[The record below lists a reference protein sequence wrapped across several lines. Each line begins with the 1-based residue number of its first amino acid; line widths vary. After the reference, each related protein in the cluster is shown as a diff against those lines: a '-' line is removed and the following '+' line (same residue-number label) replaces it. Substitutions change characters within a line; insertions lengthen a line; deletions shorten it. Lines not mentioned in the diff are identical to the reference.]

1 MDFSTVVLGTS
12 AVERMQKRLH
22 APVLVIGKDVFS
34 RTVFAHV
41 ECFHFQA
48 AQTLSAILK
57 AEYPKL
63 TGIKDLYDSIT
74 PQQLALPRLGV
85 TALAVLG
92 AAFQAKGLGGT
103 TPLESWVRAHL
114 EKDATLVSFTSI
126 KARDEKEH
134 REERQR
140 LKARKAA
147 RRNRAHSLRVKR
159 FTTPAGAA

>member
-12 AVERMQKRLH
+12 AVEAMQKRVH

-34 RTVFAHV
+34 RAVFAHV

-48 AQTLSAILK
+48 AQTLSAVLK

-63 TGIKDLYDSIT
+63 TGIKELYDTLT

-92 AAFQAKGLGGT
+92 AAFEAKGVGGNK
-103 TPLESWVRAHL
+103 PLENWVRSHL
-114 EKDATLVSFTSI
+114 EKDAVLVTFSSI

-147 RRNRAHSLRVKR
+147 RRNHAHSLRVKR
-159 FTTPAGAA
+159 FMPEGAA